1 MARSDDLIT
10 TMTQFH
16 PAIRQWIE
24 DRAKF
29 DTDTMSGVVR
39 RAVREFIQRHDPDG
53 WESLAESMRGNNE
66 KDTPEVAADGG

>member
-1 MARSDDLIT
+1 MARSDELVT

-53 WESLAESMRGNNE
+53 WERLAEGMRGGNDRE
-66 KDTPEVAADGG
+66 TEATADGG

>member
-1 MARSDDLIT
+1 MAKNDGLIV

-39 RAVREFIQRHDPDG
+39 RAVREFIQRHDPGG
-53 WESLAESMRGNNE
+53 WERLAEAMRGND
-66 KDTPEVAADGG
+66 KDTQEVTADGG